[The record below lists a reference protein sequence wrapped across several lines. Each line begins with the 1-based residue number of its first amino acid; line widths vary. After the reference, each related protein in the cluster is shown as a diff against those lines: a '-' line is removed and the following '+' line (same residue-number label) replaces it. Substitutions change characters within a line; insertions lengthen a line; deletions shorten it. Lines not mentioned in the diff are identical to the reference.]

1 MRKVLV
7 PIDGSDNALRALD
20 VAIGQLRSAPG
31 CELHLLT
38 VHPPVRVYGEIQVY
52 ASHEKMEQ
60 LASQH
65 ARDILAPAEAR
76 LASAGIR
83 WRSEQLEGEPAEII
97 TRRAAELGC
106 DSIVMGTR
114 GLGRLANVAF
124 GSVAFKVVHLA
135 TVPVT
140 LVR

>member
-1 MRKVLV
+1 MRKVLG
-7 PIDGSDNALRALD
+7 PIDGSDNALRALN
-20 VAIGQLRSAPG
+20 VAIGQLRSVPG
-31 CELHLLT
+31 AELHLLT

-52 ASHEKMEQ
+52 ASHERMEE
-60 LASQH
+60 LAAQH

-76 LASAGIR
+76 PGSAGIR
-83 WRSEQLEGEPAEII
+83 WGSEQLEGDPAETIV
-97 TRRAAELGC
+97 RRAADLGC
-106 DSIVMGTR
+106 DAIVMGTR
-114 GLGRLANVAF
+114 GLGRVENLVL